1 MKHKWIVEEDDIHT
15 ISQLY
20 EKQGSNPFV
29 INRIKRNIN
38 GHYGTITRDSIW
50 KQIVMCLLTTQQRSG
65 PDSPISQFGRIT
77 PFPLDYVNCKKL
89 TENKIISIL
98 DKHAGI
104 RRKNKIAGELTTN
117 LSWLESNGWDLLISV
132 IHKIETLKT
141 QSIEREAAL
150 FVMENLKGFGPK
162 QSRNLLQSLG
172 ITQYEIP
179 LDSRLMDWINSN
191 LSFPIQLRAAGL
203 SDINF
208 YNFVMDGIIELCNVA
223 NIKPCVFDAL
233 VFSSFDNNW
242 TEENAGELF

>member
-1 MKHKWIVEEDDIHT
+1 MKHQWIIEEDDIHT

-20 EKQGSNPFV
+20 EKQASNPFV

-38 GHYGTITRDSIW
+38 GHYDTITRDSIW

-89 TENKIISIL
+89 SEDSIVSIL
-98 DKHAGI
+98 DKHTGI
-104 RRKNKIAGELTTN
+104 RRKNKIAAELSFN
-117 LSWLESNGWDLLISV
+117 LSCLETGGWDKFISIIQKLESS
-132 IHKIETLKT
+132 KT
-141 QSIEREAAL
+141 QSAEREAAL
-150 FVMENLKGFGPK
+150 YIMDNLKGFGPK

-191 LSFPIQLRAAGL
+191 LAFPIKLRATGL

-208 YNFVMDGIIELCNVA
+208 YNFIMDGIIELCNIA

-233 VFSSFDNNW
+233 VFSSFDDNW
-242 TEENAGELF
+242 NDENTVF